1 MRVARCFILTRLC
14 LYMVK
19 NEASVPRQKDLF
31 KPIMQVLSDGSDK
44 TVNEIVEGVVSIMGL
59 GPEVIR
65 IESRQKGKSLLK
77 YNTEWSLT
85 NLSNAGFV
93 KITGRGVRC
102 ITPEGKKA
110 LESDYDWESL
120 PQLKPKDEDSALQD
134 PQITEIR
141 PDETGTSGSFFDYI
155 RSRGLTYDTRLIE
168 DFLLSLKAKQF
179 LVLSGGSGTGKTK
192 LAQEY
197 GRFISS
203 RTHPDATEVSF
214 SVTLGKSGEN
224 GGYTLSSDKFF
235 EAFPQYKKLNGQYRF
250 NIGGTDGLCRI
261 QMTPRLWF
269 RGNEGDEEIFKTI
282 EQLKEHQSKADLKL
296 IIDKDGSHSSG
307 SNYVIIPVGSNWTD
321 SRSIIGYKNVLTDKY
336 CHTPALDLM
345 IEADSD
351 ESDPRILIL
360 DEMNLSHV
368 EWYFSDL
375 LSSMESGE
383 PIRIESD
390 GDVPDSVRTGDNL
403 FVIGTVNMDET
414 TYAFSPKVLDRA
426 NVIEFQPISVATLL
440 KDDKESEEPKGN
452 VQFLQDCM
460 AGIEV
465 RSKGA
470 AELIGEITAVTENA
484 NIVEAMIGDVDALQR
499 LMSSIG
505 LPFGFRTVD
514 EIMRFMSVAWEYEG
528 CGEFTNWKRY
538 LDSQIMQKILP
549 KIHGN
554 TSIRKCLDDMKQF
567 CTENG
572 YSQSSDK
579 LDRMLKILES
589 QRYVSF
595 NS

>member
-1 MRVARCFILTRLC
+1 MKC
-14 LYMVK
+14 
-19 NEASVPRQKDLF
+19 D
-31 KPIMQVLSDGSDK
+31 
-44 TVNEIVEGVVSIMGL
+44 
-59 GPEVIR
+59 
-65 IESRQKGKSLLK
+65 
-77 YNTEWSLT
+77 
-85 NLSNAGFV
+85 
-93 KITGRGVRC
+93 
-102 ITPEGKKA
+102 
-110 LESDYDWESL
+110 
-120 PQLKPKDEDSALQD
+120 
-134 PQITEIR
+134 
-141 PDETGTSGSFFDYI
+141 
-155 RSRGLTYDTRLIE
+155 
-168 DFLLSLKAKQF
+168 
-179 LVLSGGSGTGKTK
+179 
-192 LAQEY
+192 
-197 GRFISS
+197 FIS
-203 RTHPDATEVSF
+203 
-214 SVTLGKSGEN
+214 
-224 GGYTLSSDKFF
+224 
-235 EAFPQYKKLNGQYRF
+235 
-250 NIGGTDGLCRI
+250 
-261 QMTPRLWF
+261 
-269 RGNEGDEEIFKTI
+269 
-282 EQLKEHQSKADLKL
+282 HQ
-296 IIDKDGSHSSG
+296 I
-307 SNYVIIPVGSNWTD
+307 
-321 SRSIIGYKNVLTDKY
+321 
-336 CHTPALDLM
+336 LM

-351 ESDPRILIL
+351 ESDPQILIL

-440 KDDKESEEPKGN
+440 KDDTESEEPKGN

-528 CGEFTNWKRY
+528 RGEFTNWKRY

-554 TSIRKCLDDMKQF
+554 TSIRKCLDDIKQF

-572 YSQSSDK
+572 YSRSSDK